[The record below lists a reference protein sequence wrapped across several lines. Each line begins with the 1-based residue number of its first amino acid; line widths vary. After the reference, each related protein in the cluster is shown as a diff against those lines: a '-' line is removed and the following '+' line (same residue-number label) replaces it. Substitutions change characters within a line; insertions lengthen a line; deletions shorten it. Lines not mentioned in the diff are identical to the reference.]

1 MVRGR
6 KKADEAN
13 AEGAGNDMEGDA
25 EGNVDYGGG
34 ETQEGNGGSTE
45 EDGSK
50 DVEEDRI
57 EGGEGMEG
65 GTGSSEDGSGE
76 PKER

>member
-25 EGNVDYGGG
+25 EGGADNGGG
-34 ETQEGNGGSTE
+34 ETHEENEGST
-45 EDGSK
+45 D
-50 DVEEDRI
+50 
-57 EGGEGMEG
+57 
-65 GTGSSEDGSGE
+65 
-76 PKER
+76 

>member
-34 ETQEGNGGSTE
+34 ETQEGNEGSTE

-50 DVEEDRI
+50 DVEEDRR
-57 EGGEGMEG
+57 EGEEGMEG
-65 GTGSSEDGSGE
+65 GAGSSKDEHGE
-76 PKER
+76 PKGE